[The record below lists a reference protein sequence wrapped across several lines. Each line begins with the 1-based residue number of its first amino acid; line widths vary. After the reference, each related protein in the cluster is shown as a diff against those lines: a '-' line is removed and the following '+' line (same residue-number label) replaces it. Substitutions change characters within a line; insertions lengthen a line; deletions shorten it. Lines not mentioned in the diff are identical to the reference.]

1 MMRTYGRKTIYV
13 DLTEEQLNNMS
24 NSQIEKAIM
33 KLMPNIIEIH
43 ESNKAQS
50 KRLWDYYLGI
60 QDILYKVKHTRK
72 NINNKI
78 VENWAY
84 AFTEFKKCWLLGK
97 PIQYTM
103 LDESSSNEIGLLNK
117 YARLEGKKR
126 KDQEIYEDCLVVGR
140 GFRFQSAQNE
150 EDEAPFELSN
160 IDREHCEVVYSSKLG
175 KKQLFSVI
183 ETELEKTLFVQD
195 EMGNTIPKVIPYSQY
210 TIYLKNFMFVLEY
223 GTGRENE
230 VIDEKPIIFNTHLIT
245 EYYLNRDRISMIEL
259 GKNLFDNVN
268 RLESLDTDD
277 MEQFVNAI
285 LVFTNAS
292 IDEEGLNSIEE
303 MGAVSIKSTENKQ
316 AKVEMLQQ
324 RLNASDTQTF
334 YTRLLTSLHQILGI
348 PMANDSGSVTS
359 SDTGK
364 GKLVGQGY
372 TSAGIRALGDETML
386 EDCDRRALK
395 VTLKICKLSANS
407 DIKNLLVSDVDI
419 KFNRDMS
426 ENLLVKTQGL
436 MNLLSCDIP
445 REYALPIVN
454 LFSDSNAVV
463 KSMNEKF
470 GEQTPNN
477 QSKDEE
483 VNIQNNK
490 ITKVN
495 QVENQEQ

>member
-1 MMRTYGRKTIYV
+1 MNKTYGRKTIYV
-13 DLTEEQLNNMS
+13 DLTNEQLKQMS
-24 NSQIEKAIM
+24 KKEIEQAII

-43 ESNKAQS
+43 EQNKNET
-50 KRLWDYYLGI
+50 KRLWNYYLGI
-60 QDILYKVKHTRK
+60 QDILYKEKHTRK

-103 LDESSSNEIGLLNK
+103 LDESSSQEIGALNK

-126 KDQEIYEDCLVVGR
+126 KDQEIYEDCMVVGR
-140 GFRFQSAQNE
+140 GFRFQSAKDE
-150 EDEAPFELSN
+150 EEEAPFEISN
-160 IDREHCEVVYSSKLG
+160 IDREHCEVVYSSQIG
-175 KKQLFSVI
+175 KEQLFSVI

-195 EMGNTIPKVIPYSQY
+195 ENGNTIPKVIPYSQY
-210 TIYLKNFMFVLEY
+210 TIYLKDFKFTLEY
-223 GTGRENE
+223 GNGKDNQVFNE
-230 VIDEKPIIFNTHLIT
+230 QPLIFNTHLIT

-259 GKNLFDNVN
+259 GKDLFDNIN

-348 PMANDSGSVTS
+348 PMANDNGSVTS

-395 VTLKICKLSANS
+395 VTLRICKLSEKS
-407 DIKNLLVSDVDI
+407 EIKNLLVSDVDI

-470 GEQTPNN
+470 GEQTP
-477 QSKDEE
+477 S
-483 VNIQNNK
+483 QNNNTQ
-490 ITKVN
+490 ITNKQNNDIVKVN
-495 QVENQEQ
+495 QLENQEQ